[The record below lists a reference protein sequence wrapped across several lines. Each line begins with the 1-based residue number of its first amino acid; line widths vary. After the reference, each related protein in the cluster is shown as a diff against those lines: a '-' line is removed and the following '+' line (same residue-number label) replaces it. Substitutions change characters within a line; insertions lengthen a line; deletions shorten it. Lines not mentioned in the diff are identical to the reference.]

1 LSYDVGVL
9 ALLRKL
15 FRRAPSP
22 SPHKVKRRRRLPK
35 RISREQAEAL
45 LAVPDL
51 GTNRGLRD
59 RAILELMYR
68 AGLRVSEV
76 VNLRPR
82 DVHETGVVNVWEG
95 KGGVDR
101 TSYFDPGRVWPH
113 VEAWLRARRRF
124 PGATEDAPLFCH
136 RDGRPITTRT
146 VQYMVDRCREAAGI
160 TAKCTPH
167 TLRHS
172 FASELLEDGF
182 NTREVQQLLGHS
194 SVATTEAYTWITDS
208 RLSDKVRGRGP

>member
-1 LSYDVGVL
+1 VWSF
-9 ALLRKL
+9 LRRL
-15 FRRAPSP
+15 FKRDAPASP
-22 SPHKVKRRRRLPK
+22 SPQKKKRRRRLPK
-35 RISREQAEAL
+35 RISREEAALL

-51 GTNRGLRD
+51 GTNRGKRD
-59 RAILELMYR
+59 RAMLELMYR

-76 VNLRPR
+76 VALRPR
-82 DVHETGVVNVWEG
+82 DVHESGVVNVWEG

-101 TSYFDPGRVWPH
+101 TSYFDPERVWPH

-124 PGATEDAPLFCH
+124 PGASEEAPLFCH

-146 VQYMVDRCREAAGI
+146 VQYMVERCRQEAGI

-194 SVATTEAYTWITDS
+194 SVATTEVYTHLTDS
-208 RLSDKVRGRGP
+208 RIADKVRARAAVAG